1 MTRATFYISEGIYT
15 GFKIEGHALLST
27 TSPDVLC
34 AAISGMTNLVIN
46 TLSEVFGVTADFNA
60 DEKVPCIEYRFV
72 TCPDKNIESM
82 SGVIKGFCLQIKD
95 LENQYPKHLC
105 VTVQQ
110 NTTKG
115 NKEND

>member
-1 MTRATFYISEGIYT
+1 MTRATFYISDGIYT
-15 GFKIEGHALLST
+15 GFKIEGHALFATS
-27 TSPDVLC
+27 SPDVLC
-34 AAISGMTNLVIN
+34 AAVSGMTNLVVN
-46 TLSEVFGVTADFNA
+46 TLCEVFNVTADFKA
-60 DEKVPCIEYRFV
+60 DETVPCIEYHSL

-82 SGVIKGFCLQIKD
+82 SGVIKGFFLQLKD
-95 LENQYPKHLC
+95 LKDQYPKHLC